1 MSGGLDS
8 AVACLLLR
16 QQGYEVYGATLRI
29 YDSHDYPLGM
39 QGRPVGGEQEIEDAR
54 QVAQKLGMPHH
65 VVDVR
70 PAFSHTVIAHFIEE
84 YMAGRTPHP
93 CVRCNKSIKW
103 EALLNKADQLGCAF
117 LATGHYA
124 QIAQEKGRFF
134 VRKGVD
140 PSKEQSYMLW
150 QLEQSALRRT
160 LFPLGAMKKE
170 EVRRIALAHG
180 LSRVAQK
187 RESFAICFIP
197 DGNYRSYLR
206 RKVEDV
212 VNKYGH
218 GNFVDKE
225 GRFLGH
231 HNGYMFFTI
240 GQHKGL
246 PNVGYRAYVHE
257 IRPQTNEVVIGPREG
272 LYFSRLLLN
281 GLNSMKYESIP
292 EDIELSVN
300 LQYHCPG
307 NGAHF
312 QQREGDRGVL
322 LFHKPILASAPGQSA
337 VCYFGDELLGGGII
351 ISQTH

>member
-16 QQGYEVYGATLRI
+16 QQGYEVYGITLKI
-29 YDSHDYPLGM
+29 YDSDDHPLGM
-39 QGRPVGGEQEIEDAR
+39 PGKQVGGESEIEDAR
-54 QVAQKLGMPHH
+54 EVADKLGVPLHI
-65 VVDVR
+65 VDVR
-70 PAFSHTVIAHFIEE
+70 SAFSHTVITPFVEA

-103 EALLNKADQLGCAF
+103 EVLLQKADQLKCTHI
-117 LATGHYA
+117 ATGHYA
-124 QIAQEKGRFF
+124 QIAQENGRFF

-140 PSKEQSYMLW
+140 PLKEQSYMLW
-150 QLEQSALRRT
+150 QLEQKALRRT
-160 LFPLGAMKKE
+160 LFPLGTMRKE
-170 EVRRIALAHG
+170 EVRQIALAHG
-180 LSRVAQK
+180 LARVAKK

-197 DGNYRSYLR
+197 RGDYRAYLKG
-206 RKVEDV
+206 KVADV
-212 VNKYGH
+212 VNRYRH

-246 PNVGYRAYVHE
+246 PSMNYRAYVHE

-272 LYFSRLLLN
+272 IFFSQLLLN
-281 GLNSMKYESIP
+281 ELNSMKYESLP
-292 EDIELSVN
+292 EDGELSVN

-307 NGAHF
+307 HSARF
-312 QQREGDRGVL
+312 QQMDEGRGLL
-322 LFHKPILASAPGQSA
+322 LFHNPIPASAPGQSA
-337 VCYFGDELLGGGII
+337 VCYWGDDLLGGGTILA
-351 ISQTH
+351 QKR